1 MSSPRRVAIVTGSS
15 RGIGR
20 GIALRLA
27 QDGFHV
33 VVNYQSNAAKAQEVV
48 DQIAALS
55 RTAAVASASAENK
68 IEPVRAIAVKAD
80 IGHLDQGQQLLDA
93 TIKEFNR
100 LDVVVLNAGWLVYQ
114 SIHNMTES
122 SYIEAFNTN
131 VKGPMFFAKIAQPY
145 LSKAQE
151 GEEGGVSSVGGSR
164 IISISTSLTS
174 LSVIQGD
181 HFVYS
186 ATKGALEQMT
196 RALAKDKEFGG
207 KGITVNT
214 IAPGPVDT
222 ESFRRGLDEAHI
234 SLFKSF
240 HPQNQLGQTD
250 DIAGVV
256 SFLASKDSRWVNG
269 QTIRVNGGMGV

>member
-48 DQIAALS
+48 DQIAAIS
-55 RTAAVASASAENK
+55 RANTATNASAENT

-80 IGHLDQGQQLLDA
+80 VGHLDQGQELLDA

-100 LDVVVLNAGWLVYQ
+100 LDVVVLNAAWLFYQ
-114 SIHNMTES
+114 SIHDMTED
-122 SYIEAFNTN
+122 SYMEAFNTN

-151 GEEGGVSSVGGSR
+151 GREGVPSVGGSR
-164 IISISTSLTS
+164 IITISTSLTT
-174 LSVIQGD
+174 LSTIQGD
-181 HFVYS
+181 HFLYT

-207 KGITVNT
+207 KGITVNS
-214 IAPGPVDT
+214 IAPGPIDT
-222 ESFRRGLDEAHI
+222 EGFNRGLSEAHVSMI
-234 SLFKSF
+234 KSF
-240 HPQNQLGQTD
+240 HPQNQLGQPD
-250 DIAGVV
+250 DVASAV
-256 SFLASKDSRWVNG
+256 SFLARRDSRWVNG